1 MKCSKCQ
8 NMDTKVI
15 DSRVVEDWQVI
26 RRRREC
32 EFCNHRFTTFE
43 KRWITELTI
52 VKSDWTKQMYDRQK
66 IKKWL
71 MLAFAKR
78 KIDHEMMENIINN
91 LEIKRQN
98 EWNEIQS
105 NKIGN
110 DILQELKQIDP
121 VAFVIFASVYKSF
134 ESLEDFKNFIW

>member
-43 KRWITELTI
+43 KRGITELTI
-52 VKSDWTKQMYDRQK
+52 VKNDGTKQMYDRQK
-66 IKKWL
+66 IKRWL

-78 KIDHEMMENIINN
+78 KIDQEMMENIINN

-105 NKIGN
+105 KKIGD
-110 DILQELKQIDP
+110 DILQELKAIDP
-121 VAFVIFASVYKSF
+121 VAFVRFASVYKSF
-134 ESLEDFKNFIW
+134 DNLEDFKNFIG

>member
-1 MKCSKCQ
+1 
-8 NMDTKVI
+8 
-15 DSRVVEDWQVI
+15 
-26 RRRREC
+26 
-32 EFCNHRFTTFE
+32 
-43 KRWITELTI
+43 
-52 VKSDWTKQMYDRQK
+52 MYDRQK

-121 VAFVIFASVYKSF
+121 VAFVRFASVYKSF

>member
-15 DSRVVEDWQVI
+15 DSRIVEDWQVI

-43 KRWITELTI
+43 KRGITELTI
-52 VKSDWTKQMYDRQK
+52 VKNDWTKQMYDRQK
-66 IKKWL
+66 IKRWL

-78 KIDHEMMENIINN
+78 RIDHEMMENIINN

-98 EWNEIQS
+98 EWNEIES
-105 NKIGN
+105 KKIWE
-110 DILQELKQIDP
+110 DILQELKEIDP
-121 VAFVIFASVYKSF
+121 VAFVRFASVYKSF
-134 ESLEDFKNFIW
+134 ESLEDFKNFIG